1 MKSALLK
8 KSSIKSPIESINNL
22 IGYAGIKL
30 KNIGEDIGILK
41 KD

>member
-8 KSSIKSPIESINNL
+8 KSSWKSPVESLNNL
-22 IGYAGIKL
+22 VGYAGIKL
-30 KNIGEDIGILK
+30 KNIGEDIGLLK